1 MCYSY
6 KHPLSNWMQ
15 FLQKPGF
22 YLGKKCLPDRLGD
35 CVLVLQY
42 KTTIQSCSDVDY
54 ESMTSGYQA
63 QIHVKK
69 KKTTLKAHSIIQMFL
84 NIQMFGI
91 TKAKHLDSN
100 EMFQD
105 ILLPISLYKHL
116 KDSIKFFLII
126 PSIVKVMKVRNIL
139 NVNCSLLL
147 KSAQC
152 CWL

>member
-1 MCYSY
+1 
-6 KHPLSNWMQ
+6 
-15 FLQKPGF
+15 
-22 YLGKKCLPDRLGD
+22 
-35 CVLVLQY
+35 
-42 KTTIQSCSDVDY
+42 
-54 ESMTSGYQA
+54 
-63 QIHVKK
+63 
-69 KKTTLKAHSIIQMFL
+69 MFL